1 MSESGESARPEDKK
15 RRLADSIREVKNA
28 SADRDDVVVELRE
41 AARQRLEILADELA
55 PIFEEVPTDEPYFDF
70 AISSGLQPRL
80 WIDAVA
86 HVSMGRDR
94 RTYRFV
100 RNTRLGPVVL
110 AESANVKPVADKVM
124 LYIAERIVERER
136 LLEGGVEAAIRQS
149 SGQLPA
155 QPPEA
160 LPPTPQ
166 ASKTGGNWL
175 TSVLLVV
182 LGMVLAAGFLA
193 AVYRDRLAELG
204 IGF

>member
-1 MSESGESARPEDKK
+1 MSESGESARPDAEK

-55 PIFEEVPTDEPYFDF
+55 PIFEEVPSDEPYFDF

-110 AESANVKPVADKVM
+110 AESANMKPVADQVM
-124 LYIAERIVERER
+124 RYIAERIVERER
-136 LLEGGVEAAIRQS
+136 LLEGGVETAIRQS
-149 SGQLPA
+149 AGTMPA
-155 QPPEA
+155 ASTPEIE
-160 LPPTPQ
+160 TE
-166 ASKTGGNWL
+166 SKAGGKAVTNI
-175 TSVLLVV
+175 LLVL
-182 LGMVLAAGFLA
+182 LGMVIAVAVLAV
-193 AVYRDRLAELG
+193 VYRERLPELG
-204 IGF
+204 LGF